1 MQNNITDLDEMK
13 KILKYNGITYQDLK
27 DYEIK
32 LIFYEKVIESGTK
45 LSLKQETD
53 FFQCKK
59 MKNNKELGVIK
70 EKLKTPEE
78 IMEENKLKAK
88 QNIDHNIDPL
98 KKFSDEDVKG
108 DQLIDLLDSKYPSR
122 ELPTVEAKHPPIDED
137 DSNMDDIKDFE
148 NEFADEEKEFEEDD
162 KDVKKKKVFS
172 TKKNKQPKTKKET
185 RSVQNSTI
193 KDKKEPSEKSGKSPH
208 RKRNLI
214 ILGSLVIFWIALTI
228 YNHM

>member
-1 MQNNITDLDEMK
+1 MQNNITDLDEIK
-13 KILKYNGITYQDLK
+13 KILKYNGIAYQDLK

-32 LIFYEKVIESGTK
+32 LIFYEKIIESGTK

-59 MKNNKELGVIK
+59 IKNNEELGVVK

-88 QNIDHNIDPL
+88 QNIDNNIDPL
-98 KKFSDEDVKG
+98 KKFADEDTKG
-108 DQLIDLLDSKYPSR
+108 DELIDLLDSKYPSR

-137 DSNMDDIKDFE
+137 DSDMDDIKDFE
-148 NEFADEEKEFEEDD
+148 NEFSDEEEEFEEE
-162 KDVKKKKVFS
+162 KDVKKKKMFFM
-172 TKKNKQPKTKKET
+172 KKNKKPKNTKEST
-185 RSVQNSTI
+185 SVQNSTT
-193 KDKKEPSEKSGKSPH
+193 KDKKESSKQSGKSPH

-214 ILGSLVIFWIALTI
+214 ILGSLVIIWIALTV